1 MLPSPSGDGVILIG
15 GFNASYRA
23 YSEAILEWKYHSRTW
38 VILNQKLQFPRELF
52 VAMYI
57 PSELINHKQEMNED
71 ILEKKV
77 DVCDDPMKNDLVA

>member
-1 MLPSPSGDGVILIG
+1 MLTSPSGDGVILIG

-23 YSEAILEWKYHSRTW
+23 YSEAILEWKYHSKSW

-57 PSELINHKQEMNED
+57 PTELINQKQKVKDD
-71 ILEKKV
+71 IFEEQI
-77 DVCDDPMKNDLVA
+77 DDRDLMKI

>member
-1 MLPSPSGDGVILIG
+1 MLTSPSGDGVVLIG

-23 YSEAILEWKYHSRTW
+23 YSEAILEWKYHSNSW

-57 PSELINHKQEMNED
+57 PSELINQKQ
-71 ILEKKV
+71 KV
-77 DVCDDPMKNDLVA
+77 DEDNLEEKVVDCDLMKNDLVA

>member
-1 MLPSPSGDGVILIG
+1 MLTSPSGDGVILIG

-23 YSEAILEWKYHSRTW
+23 YSEAILEWKYRSKSW

-57 PSELINHKQEMNED
+57 PSELINQKQKETED
-71 ILEKKV
+71 ILEEKV
-77 DVCDDPMKNDLVA
+77 EDCDFTKDELVA

>member
-1 MLPSPSGDGVILIG
+1 MLTSPSGDGVILIG

-23 YSEAILEWKYHSRTW
+23 YSEAILEWKYHSKSW

-57 PSELINHKQEMNED
+57 PSELINQKQKVNED
-71 ILEKKV
+71 NLEEKV
-77 DVCDDPMKNDLVA
+77 VDCNLMKNDLVA